1 MTTAAILTVRRAALH
16 FSGDIYERY
25 FSGLGSLILLR
36 DGSDLVVMPVRHQ
49 AGGGYVIK
57 LRNASGDRTVDAA
70 DFFRDNGIDDAVEM
84 TLPSVWSDDRAALVA
99 KNTFD

>member
-1 MTTAAILTVRRAALH
+1 MTAAPMLTVRRAALH
-16 FSGDIYERY
+16 FSGDTYERY
-25 FSGLGSLILLR
+25 FAGLGSLILLR
-36 DGSDLVVMPVRHQ
+36 DGADLLVLPVRHQ

-84 TLPSVWSDDRAALVA
+84 TLPAAWSDSRAALIA
-99 KNTFD
+99 KNTFR